1 MRFSN
6 LATASKRSIKK
17 DLIIARKGEKKSA
30 ESINGKNKRIKEV
43 LPTSSYY
50 KYSRY
55 IVGRLVRITG
65 KGLCGNVC
73 EFVHDEDRQAL
84 NNAAGW
90 SDRKKEYIFDSVIY
104 K

>member
-1 MRFSN
+1 MRFKN
-6 LATASKRSIKK
+6 DYTEASKGSIKK
-17 DLIIARKGEKKSA
+17 DQISARQERSA
-30 ESINGKNKRIKEV
+30 DAANKRIKEV
-43 LPTSSYY
+43 RPTSSYY

-90 SDRKKEYIFDSVIY
+90 SDKKREYIFDSVTF

>member
-1 MRFSN
+1 MRFKN
-6 LATASKRSIKK
+6 DYAEASKGSIKK
-17 DLIIARKGEKKSA
+17 DLIRARQERSA
-30 ESINGKNKRIKEV
+30 DAANKRIKEV
-43 LPTSSYY
+43 RPTSSYY

-90 SDRKKEYIFDSVIY
+90 SDKKKEYIFDSVTF

>member
-1 MRFSN
+1 MRFDK
-6 LATASKRSIKK
+6 LAEVSKRSIKK
-17 DLIIARKGEKKSA
+17 DLIIARQERSTEGRD
-30 ESINGKNKRIKEV
+30 GKNKRIKEV
-43 LPTSSYY
+43 RPTSSYY

-90 SDRKKEYIFDSVIY
+90 SNKKREYIFDSVIF

>member
-6 LATASKRSIKK
+6 LAAASKRSIKK
-17 DLIIARKGEKKSA
+17 DLIIARKGEKRSA
-30 ESINGKNKRIKEV
+30 EAANKRIKEV

-55 IVGRLVRITG
+55 IVGRLVRIKG

>member
-1 MRFSN
+1 MRFKN
-6 LATASKRSIKK
+6 DYEAASKRSIKK
-17 DLIIARKGEKKSA
+17 DLIIARQEKSA

-55 IVGRLVRITG
+55 IVGRLVRIKG

-90 SDRKKEYIFDSVIY
+90 SDRKKEYIFDSVIF

>member
-1 MRFSN
+1 MRFKN
-6 LATASKRSIKK
+6 DYAAASKNSIKK
-17 DLIIARKGEKKSA
+17 DLIRARQKRNTDA
-30 ESINGKNKRIKEV
+30 ANKRIKEV
-43 LPTSSYY
+43 RPTSSYY

-84 NNAAGW
+84 NHAAGW
-90 SDRKKEYIFDSVIY
+90 SDRKKEYIFDSVIF

>member
-1 MRFSN
+1 MRFKN
-6 LATASKRSIKK
+6 DYAAESKNSIKK
-17 DLIIARKGEKKSA
+17 DLISARQERSA
-30 ESINGKNKRIKEV
+30 DAANKRIKEV
-43 LPTSSYY
+43 RPTSSYY

-90 SDRKKEYIFDSVIY
+90 SDKKREYIFDSVIF

>member
-1 MRFSN
+1 MRFN
-6 LATASKRSIKK
+6 NKLEEVSKRSIKK
-17 DLIIARKGEKKSA
+17 DLIIARQERSA
-30 ESINGKNKRIKEV
+30 DAANKRIKEV
-43 LPTSSYY
+43 RPTSSYY

-90 SDRKKEYIFDSVIY
+90 SDKKREYIFDSVTF

>member
-1 MRFSN
+1 MRFKN
-6 LATASKRSIKK
+6 EFAEVSKRSIKK
-17 DLIIARKGEKKSA
+17 DLIIARKEKSA
-30 ESINGKNKRIKEV
+30 EGRNGKNKRIKEV
-43 LPTSSYY
+43 RPTSSYY

-90 SDRKKEYIFDSVIY
+90 SDKKREYIFDSVVF

>member
-1 MRFSN
+1 MRFN
-6 LATASKRSIKK
+6 NKLAEVSKRSIKK
-17 DLIIARKGEKKSA
+17 DLIMARKGEKRSA
-30 ESINGKNKRIKEV
+30 DAANKRIKEV
-43 LPTSSYY
+43 RPTSSYY

-90 SDRKKEYIFDSVIY
+90 SDKKKEYIFDSVIF

>member
-1 MRFSN
+1 MRFKN
-6 LATASKRSIKK
+6 DYADASKRSIKK
-17 DLIIARKGEKKSA
+17 DLIRARQEKSA
-30 ESINGKNKRIKEV
+30 DAANKRIKEV
-43 LPTSSYY
+43 RPTSSYY

-65 KGLCGNVC
+65 QGLCGNVC

-84 NNAAGW
+84 NHAAGW
-90 SDRKKEYIFDSVIY
+90 SDKKKEYIFDSVIF

>member
-1 MRFSN
+1 MRFKN
-6 LATASKRSIKK
+6 DYAAASKGSIKK
-17 DLIIARKGEKKSA
+17 DLIRARQEWSA
-30 ESINGKNKRIKEV
+30 DAANKRIKEV
-43 LPTSSYY
+43 RPTSSYY

-90 SDRKKEYIFDSVIY
+90 SDKKREYIFDSVIF